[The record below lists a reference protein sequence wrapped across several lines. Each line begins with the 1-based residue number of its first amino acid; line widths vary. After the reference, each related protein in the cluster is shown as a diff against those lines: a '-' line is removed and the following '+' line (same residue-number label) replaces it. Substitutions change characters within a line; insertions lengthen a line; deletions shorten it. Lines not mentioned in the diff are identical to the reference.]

1 MIDHL
6 FKIKGV
12 VQHYS
17 WGGYD
22 YIPDLLGIEN
32 KDHQPFAEYWL
43 GAHPNHPSKIGA
55 GELTLSELIRQQPAS
70 LLGKAVSEQFSS
82 LPFLFKILDVR
93 QMLSIQVHPSK
104 ESAIKEFALE
114 NEKGIPVNAPNR
126 NYKDENHK
134 PELMVALGDFWLL
147 HGFKSEAKLKEVLLQ
162 KPGFHSLL
170 KLFGEHD
177 YRALYEE
184 VMTMDQEMVDSI
196 LGPVL
201 EPLIPRYNSGQL
213 DKGSEDFWA
222 ARAVSTFC
230 KNGHYDRGIF
240 SIYFFNLV
248 HLKKGEG
255 IFQPQGMP
263 HAYLEGQNV
272 EVMANSDNVLRAG
285 LTDKHIDVK
294 ELLKHVDFRATFPDI
309 LKAKSD
315 FSNTYHSPAREF
327 ELHAY
332 RFNGQQE
339 QVVAHSPEIWFLLSG
354 SARVKSNDVKLE
366 LNKGEAV
373 FLAPEAGLSIDSD
386 HGELFRCIVPMEVK
400 N

>member
-32 KDHQPFAEYWL
+32 KARQPFAEYWL
-43 GAHPNHPSKIGA
+43 GAHPNHPSKVER
-55 GELTLSELIRQQPAS
+55 GELPLSELIRQQPAS

-104 ESAIKEFALE
+104 ESAIKEYALE
-114 NEKGIPVNAPNR
+114 NEKGIPVNAPHR

-162 KPGFHSLL
+162 KEGFNSFL

-184 VMTMDQEMVDSI
+184 VMTMDQEKVDSI
-196 LGPVL
+196 LGPIL

-213 DKGSEDFWA
+213 HKGSEDFWA

-248 HLKKGEG
+248 YLKKGEG

-294 ELLKHVDFRATFPDI
+294 ELLKHVDFRATFPNI
-309 LKAKSD
+309 LEANSD
-315 FSNTYHSPAREF
+315 YANTYHSPAREF

-332 RFNGQQE
+332 QFTGQQE
-339 QVVAHSPEIWFLLSG
+339 QVVAHSPEIWFLLAG
-354 SARVKSNDVKLE
+354 SARVKSKDVNLE
-366 LNKGEAV
+366 LNRGDAV
-373 FLAPEAGLSIDSD
+373 FLAPGAGVSIDSGN
-386 HGELFRCIVPMEVK
+386 GELFRCIVPMEAK